1 VPGPQVL
8 TPRGELV
15 AAVLAGA
22 WRRPAPPLHVSPDTL
37 ADVASH
43 LVRLGGG
50 ALAWRR
56 LHAAGGPRCAAAL
69 ELRQVYRLQTLDAR
83 LHERRIV
90 RAVSLLRAAKIEPLL
105 AKGWA
110 AARLYPEPG
119 LRPYG
124 DVDLWVR
131 PDQYGLALAVLSS
144 PAGQRCRV
152 DLHDAFPQLAR
163 SWSDVYE
170 RSRLEPI
177 GDIEVRLLGAEDHLR
192 LCCLHMLGHGA
203 WRPVW
208 LCDVAAAVES
218 LPDGF
223 DWARCL
229 QGHPRHAEWIIS
241 VIGLAREVLGAR
253 GAAGLPER
261 PLPRWLPA
269 ALLRQ
274 WGRHEHFMTT
284 PSMAFALRRP
294 ALALRG
300 LWLRWPNPIEAT
312 VGVGGPFNSL
322 PRLPFQ
328 LGECVVRTVRFAR
341 KLPGLVHGAPSL

>member
-1 VPGPQVL
+1 VPGSQVL
-8 TPRGELV
+8 TARGQLV
-15 AAVLAGA
+15 ATLLAGS
-22 WRRPAPPLHVSPDTL
+22 WRRPAPPLHIAPDTL

-43 LVRLGGG
+43 VVRLGGG
-50 ALAWRR
+50 ALVWRR
-56 LHAAGGPRCAAAL
+56 LHAAGGAPCPAAI

-90 RAVSLLRAAKIEPLL
+90 RAVSLLRAAGIEPLL

-110 AARLYPEPG
+110 AARIYPEPG

-131 PDQYGLALAVLSS
+131 PDQYARAHAALGGPL
-144 PAGQRCRV
+144 GQRCRV

-163 SWSDVYE
+163 DWADVYAH
-170 RSRLEPI
+170 SRLEPI

-208 LCDVAAAVES
+208 LCDVAAAIES
-218 LPDGF
+218 LPSDF
-223 DWARCL
+223 DWSRCL
-229 QGHPRHAEWIIS
+229 EGPPRHADWITS
-241 VIGLAREVLGAR
+241 VIGLARDVLGAR
-253 GAAGLPER
+253 GADGLLER

-274 WGRHEHFMTT
+274 WGRPEHFMST

-294 ALALRG
+294 ALALQG

-312 VGVGGPFNSL
+312 VGVGGPFNDL

-328 LGECVVRTVRFAR
+328 LVECVARTLRFAR
-341 KLPGLVHGAPSL
+341 RLPGLVHGASV